1 MFQTNSR
8 LPINE
13 IYGKSKRLGLE
24 STGEPSY
31 TSTLMTDST
40 LEYGEQPIAQIMRD
54 AGIKANDLVNASKVP
69 MTHKMVARACKG
81 RKLTTNT
88 KNIVLRALQL
98 VTGKTYSFTDLFNY

>member
-1 MFQTNSR
+1 
-8 LPINE
+8 
-13 IYGKSKRLGLE
+13 
-24 STGEPSY
+24 
-31 TSTLMTDST
+31 MTDST

>member
-1 MFQTNSR
+1 MCF
-8 LPINE
+8 
-13 IYGKSKRLGLE
+13 GLE
-24 STGEPSY
+24 STGEPAY

-81 RKLTTNT
+81 RKLTANT
-88 KNIVLRALQL
+88 KNIVLHALQL

>member
-1 MFQTNSR
+1 
-8 LPINE
+8 
-13 IYGKSKRLGLE
+13 
-24 STGEPSY
+24 
-31 TSTLMTDST
+31 
-40 LEYGEQPIAQIMRD
+40 MRD